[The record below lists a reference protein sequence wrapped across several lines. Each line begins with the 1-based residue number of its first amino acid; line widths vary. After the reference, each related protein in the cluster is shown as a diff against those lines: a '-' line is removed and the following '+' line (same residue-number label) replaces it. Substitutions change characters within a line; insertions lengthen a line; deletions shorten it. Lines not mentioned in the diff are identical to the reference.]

1 MIMNLLGKQMRRAKT
16 PIDIGDSRVIEV
28 STTDKEGRSKNR
40 IALFLILLVATTLA
54 ANFAAPRLGTGPAVA
69 FLFMGTPAIAAILA
83 SIFTRRS
90 FREFGWKPWP
100 IKWLG
105 LGWLLPILI
114 GLPAYGVVWLTGLG
128 DIPNPLF
135 LERGRI
141 TIGMPGGPNWLFII
155 AAFGF
160 ITIVN
165 LLPNIVLSLG
175 EELGWRGFLVPE
187 LTKKFGFKQAAI
199 FSGVIWGAW
208 HLPGILSG
216 SYGAGSTPLAYRI
229 ACFSALVIGD
239 GVIMAWLRMKSGSIW
254 PAVIMHAT
262 HNGVIQAFFD
272 AITAPTSLTPWFIG
286 EFGIALVP
294 FTALAAWYFWKRS
307 GEIAP
312 YASVKTRSLFERAA
326 DPLHA

>member
-1 MIMNLLGKQMRRAKT
+1 MY
-16 PIDIGDSRVIEV
+16 
-28 STTDKEGRSKNR
+28 R
-40 IALFLILLVATTLA
+40 IAVFLILLVATTLA
-54 ANFAAPRLGTGPAVA
+54 ANGIAPKLGNSPAVP

-90 FREFGWKPWP
+90 FREIGWKPWP
-100 IKWLG
+100 VKYLG

-114 GLPAYGVVWLTGLG
+114 AFPAYGLVWLTGLG
-128 DIPNPLF
+128 DVPNPLF

-165 LLPNIVLSLG
+165 LLPNVILTLG
-175 EELGWRGFLVPE
+175 EEIGWRGFLVPE
-187 LTKKFGFKQAAI
+187 LTKQFGFKRAAI
-199 FSGVIWGAW
+199 VSGVIWGAW
-208 HLPGILSG
+208 HLPGVLNG

-229 ACFSALVIGD
+229 ACFSALVIAT

-272 AITAPTSLTPWFIG
+272 AITVRTPRTEWFTG

-294 FTALAAWYFWKRS
+294 FAALAAWYFWRRS
-307 GEIAP
+307 DEIKSYLSARP
-312 YASVKTRSLFERAA
+312 SLPIDEVRSAA
-326 DPLHA
+326 

>member
-1 MIMNLLGKQMRRAKT
+1 M
-16 PIDIGDSRVIEV
+16 
-28 STTDKEGRSKNR
+28 
-40 IALFLILLVATTLA
+40 LVGTTLG
-54 ANFAAPRLGTGPAVA
+54 ANFLAPRLGAGPAVS
-69 FLFMGTPAIAAILA
+69 FLVMWTPAIAAVLA

-90 FREFGWKPWP
+90 LREIGWKPWP
-100 IKWLG
+100 IKWLA

-114 GLPAYGVVWLTGLG
+114 AFPAYALVWLTGLG
-128 DIPNPLF
+128 DVPNPLF

-141 TIGMPGGPNWLFII
+141 TIGMPGGPNWLFIA

-165 LLPNIVLSLG
+165 LLPNVVLSLG
-175 EELGWRGFLVPE
+175 EELGWRGYLVPE
-187 LTKKFGFKQAAI
+187 LTKQFGFKRAAI
-199 FSGVIWGAW
+199 FSGIIWGAW
-208 HLPGILSG
+208 HLPGVLNG

-229 ACFSALVIGD
+229 ACFSGLVIAT

-272 AITAPTSLTPWFIG
+272 AITKAKSLTSWFTG

-294 FTALAAWYFWKRS
+294 FAALVAWYCWRHSDGIRS
-307 GEIAP
+307 
-312 YASVKTRSLFERAA
+312 YVSVRPGRAETQVRTA
-326 DPLHA
+326 A

>member
-1 MIMNLLGKQMRRAKT
+1 MK
-16 PIDIGDSRVIEV
+16 EV
-28 STTDKEGRSKNR
+28 SKTDKEARSKIR

-54 ANFAAPRLGTGPAVA
+54 ANFAAPRLGAGPAVA

-100 IKWLG
+100 IKWLA

-114 GLPAYGVVWLTGLG
+114 ALPAYGLVWLTGLG
-128 DIPNPLF
+128 NIPNPLF

-165 LLPNIVLSLG
+165 LLPNVVLSLG

-187 LTKKFGFKQAAI
+187 LTKQFGFKQAAI
-199 FSGVIWGAW
+199 CSGVIWGAW
-208 HLPGILSG
+208 HLPGILNG

-229 ACFSALVIGD
+229 ACFSAMVIAD

-272 AITAPTSLTPWFIG
+272 AITAPTSATPWFIG

-294 FTALAAWYFWKRS
+294 FAGLAAWYFWKRS
-307 GEIAP
+307 DDIAL
-312 YASVKTRSLFERAA
+312 SNDVTDTVLQRRRFAA
-326 DPLHA
+326 VSS